1 MRTQRTTP
9 NQILAAAL
17 GQAGL
22 RRTQQAYLRLLLSL
36 WLVLPGRHTFTNLA
50 RYGSTSDRTHRSWAQ
65 KPVPWV
71 QLNSTLVLQA
81 QDQQTLHCGGILGVD
96 AVFIPKYGSH
106 TPDLAS
112 YWSGC
117 QGRSVRGLEGTCVTW
132 IDPATHQPIP
142 LAITQTPATLP
153 AGQSRV
159 DFYATV
165 TLNTIMQLPD
175 ELKKQV
181 RAVVGD
187 AYYTKLKF
195 IARVVDEGQLP
206 FVGKMRKDA
215 NLKHLFTG
223 SRTGKPGRPQLYDGK
238 VSLHDFSRWDAIPW
252 ADECMV
258 YTVVAYSISLKR
270 QVRVVAVVWPGSRSS
285 RTEVLFSTSITMTA
299 AAIIALYRARF
310 SMEFPF
316 RDGKQ
321 FAGLSEC
328 QSRQVEALHFH
339 WNMALVAVSA
349 ARLSQLR
356 DQRASPL
363 VFSMEDEKR
372 RAYNEF
378 FAARILSILTQ
389 EQTKQKCEDLLTD
402 LLSYVF
408 RLICYFWPPVKAG
421 LGFHPVPLSFQPAAL
436 CGERFLKISQ
446 HPEMP
451 VF

>member
-1 MRTQRTTP
+1 MRTKRTTP
-9 NQILAAAL
+9 DQILAAAL
-17 GQAGL
+17 SVAGI
-22 RRTQQAYLRLLLSL
+22 RRTQQAYLRLLLTL
-36 WLVLPGRHTFTNLA
+36 WLVLPGRHNFTNLA
-50 RYGSTSDRTHRSWAQ
+50 RYGPTSDRTHRSWAR
-65 KPVPWV
+65 KPMPWV

-81 QDQQTLHCGGILGVD
+81 QDQQTLHLGGILGVD
-96 AVFIPKYGSH
+96 AVFIPKYGNH

-117 QGRSVRGLEGTCVTW
+117 QSRSVRGLEGTCVTW
-132 IDPATHQPIP
+132 IDPTTHQPVP
-142 LAITQTPATLP
+142 LSITQTPATLP

-165 TLNTIMQLPD
+165 TLNTVLQLPD
-175 ELKKQV
+175 QLKKQV
-181 RAVVGD
+181 QAVVGD

-215 NLKHLFTG
+215 NLKHLFRG
-223 SRTGKPGRPQLYDGK
+223 PRTGKPGRPRLYDGK
-238 VSLHDFSRWDAIPW
+238 VSVHDYLRWDALPW
-252 ADECMV
+252 ADEYMV
-258 YTVVAYSISLKR
+258 YTVVAYSVSLKR
-270 QVRVVAVVWPGSRSS
+270 QVRAVAVVSPGSRK
-285 RTEVLFSTSITMTA
+285 TEVLFSTSITMTA
-299 AAIIALYRARF
+299 ATIIALYRARF

-339 WNMALVAVSA
+339 WNMAMTAVSA
-349 ARLSQLR
+349 ARLSQLS

-378 FAARILSILTQ
+378 FAARILSILAQ
-389 EQTKQKCEDLLTD
+389 EQTGQKCEDLLAD
-402 LLSYVF
+402 LLS
-408 RLICYFWPPVKAG
+408 LGVKA
-421 LGFHPVPLSFQPAAL
+421 A
-436 CGERFLKISQ
+436 
-446 HPEMP
+446 
-451 VF
+451 

>member
-1 MRTQRTTP
+1 MRTKRTTP
-9 NQILAAAL
+9 DQILAAAL
-17 GQAGL
+17 SQAGI
-22 RRTQQAYLRLLLSL
+22 RRTQQAYLRLLMIL
-36 WLVLPGRHTFTNLA
+36 WLALPGRHNFTNLA
-50 RYGSTSDRTHRSWAQ
+50 RYGPTSDRTHRTWAR

-81 QDQQTLHCGGILGVD
+81 QDQQTLHLGGILGVD
-96 AVFIPKYGSH
+96 AVFIPKYGNH

-132 IDPATHQPIP
+132 IDPTTYQPVP
-142 LAITQTPATLP
+142 LSITQTPAALP

-165 TLNTIMQLPD
+165 TLNTITQLPD

-181 RAVVGD
+181 QAVVGD

-195 IARVVDEGQLP
+195 VARVVDEGQLP

-223 SRTGKPGRPQLYDGK
+223 PRTGKPGRPRLYDGK
-238 VSLHDFSRWDAIPW
+238 VSVHDYLRWDALPW
-252 ADECMV
+252 AGECMV
-258 YTVVAYSISLKR
+258 YTVVAYSVSLKR
-270 QVRVVAVVWPGSRSS
+270 QVRAVAVVSPGSRK
-285 RTEVLFSTSITMTA
+285 TEVLFSTSITMTA
-299 AAIIALYRARF
+299 ATIIALYRARF

-339 WNMALVAVSA
+339 WNMAMTAVSA
-349 ARLSQLR
+349 ARLSQLS

-378 FAARILSILTQ
+378 FAARILNILAQ
-389 EQTKQKCEDLLTD
+389 EGSTTG
-402 LLSYVF
+402 
-408 RLICYFWPPVKAG
+408 RRGAAG
-421 LGFHPVPLSFQPAAL
+421 RRV
-436 CGERFLKISQ
+436 
-446 HPEMP
+446 
-451 VF
+451 

>member
-1 MRTQRTTP
+1 MRTKRTTP
-9 NQILAAAL
+9 DQILAAAL
-17 GQAGL
+17 SQAGI
-22 RRTQQAYLRLLLSL
+22 RRTQQAYLRLLMIL
-36 WLVLPGRHTFTNLA
+36 WLALPGRHNFTNLA
-50 RYGSTSDRTHRSWAQ
+50 RYGPTSDRTHRTWAR

-81 QDQQTLHCGGILGVD
+81 QDQQTLHLGGILGVD
-96 AVFIPKYGSH
+96 AVFIPKYGNH

-132 IDPATHQPIP
+132 IDPTTYQPVP
-142 LAITQTPATLP
+142 LSITQTPAALP

-165 TLNTIMQLPD
+165 TLNTITQLPD

-181 RAVVGD
+181 QAVVGD

-195 IARVVDEGQLP
+195 VARVVDEGQLP

-223 SRTGKPGRPQLYDGK
+223 PRTGKPGRPRLYDGK
-238 VSLHDFSRWDAIPW
+238 VSVHDYSRWDALPW
-252 ADECMV
+252 AGECMV
-258 YTVVAYSISLKR
+258 YTVVAYSVSLKR
-270 QVRVVAVVWPGSRSS
+270 QVRAVAVVSPGSRK
-285 RTEVLFSTSITMTA
+285 TEVLFSTSITMTA
-299 AAIIALYRARF
+299 ATIIALYRARF

-339 WNMALVAVSA
+339 WNMAMTAVSA
-349 ARLSQLR
+349 ARLSQLS

-378 FAARILSILTQ
+378 FAARILNILAQ
-389 EQTKQKCEDLLTD
+389 EQTGRKCEDLLAD
-402 LLSYVF
+402 LLS
-408 RLICYFWPPVKAG
+408 LGVKA
-421 LGFHPVPLSFQPAAL
+421 A
-436 CGERFLKISQ
+436 
-446 HPEMP
+446 
-451 VF
+451 

>member
-1 MRTQRTTP
+1 MRTKRTTP
-9 NQILAAAL
+9 DQILAAAL
-17 GQAGL
+17 SQAGI
-22 RRTQQAYLRLLLSL
+22 RRTQQAYLRLLMIL
-36 WLVLPGRHTFTNLA
+36 WLALPGRHNFTNLA
-50 RYGSTSDRTHRSWAQ
+50 RYGPTSDRTHRTWAR

-81 QDQQTLHCGGILGVD
+81 QDQQTLHLGGILGVD
-96 AVFIPKYGSH
+96 AVFIPKYGNH

-132 IDPATHQPIP
+132 IDPTTHQPVP
-142 LAITQTPATLP
+142 LSITQTPAALP

-165 TLNTIMQLPD
+165 TLNTITQLPD

-181 RAVVGD
+181 QAVVGD

-195 IARVVDEGQLP
+195 VARVVDEGQLP

-223 SRTGKPGRPQLYDGK
+223 PRTGKPGRPRLYDGK
-238 VSLHDFSRWDAIPW
+238 VSVHDYSRWDALPW

-258 YTVVAYSISLKR
+258 YTVVAYSVSLKR
-270 QVRVVAVVWPGSRSS
+270 QVRAVAVVSPGSRK
-285 RTEVLFSTSITMTA
+285 TEVLFSTSITMTA
-299 AAIIALYRARF
+299 ATIIALYRARF

-339 WNMALVAVSA
+339 WNMAMTAVSA
-349 ARLSQLR
+349 ARLSQLS

-378 FAARILSILTQ
+378 FAARILSILTL
-389 EQTKQKCEDLLTD
+389 EQTDQKREDLLAD
-402 LLSYVF
+402 LL
-408 RLICYFWPPVKAG
+408 LLGVKA
-421 LGFHPVPLSFQPAAL
+421 A
-436 CGERFLKISQ
+436 
-446 HPEMP
+446 
-451 VF
+451 

>member
-1 MRTQRTTP
+1 MRTKRTTP
-9 NQILAAAL
+9 DQILAAAL

-22 RRTQQAYLRLLLSL
+22 RRTQQAYLRLLMIL
-36 WLVLPGRHTFTNLA
+36 WLALPGRHNFTNLA
-50 RYGSTSDRTHRSWAQ
+50 RYGPTSDRTHRSWAR

-71 QLNSTLVLQA
+71 QLNSRLVLQA
-81 QDQQTLHCGGILGVD
+81 QDQQTLHRGGILGVD

-117 QGRSVRGLEGTCVTW
+117 QGRAVRGLEGTCVTW
-132 IDPATHQPIP
+132 VDPTTHQPVP
-142 LAITQTPATLP
+142 LSITQTPAALP

-181 RAVVGD
+181 QAVVGD

-195 IARVVDEGQLP
+195 VARVVDEGHLP

-215 NLKHLFTG
+215 NLKHLFAG
-223 SRTGKPGRPQLYDGK
+223 PRTGKSGRPKLYDGK
-238 VSLHDFSRWDAIPW
+238 VSLHDHARWDAIPW

-258 YTVVAYSISLKR
+258 YTVVAYSVGLKR
-270 QVRVVAVVWPGSRSS
+270 QVRVVAVIWPGSRSS

-299 AAIIALYRARF
+299 ATIITLHRARF

-316 RDGKQ
+316 RDGKRPSVLMGAVLAKTQ

-339 WNMALVAVSA
+339 WNMALMAVSA
-349 ARLSQLR
+349 ARLGQLH
-356 DQRASPL
+356 DQRAGPL

-378 FAARILSILTQ
+378 FAARILSILTL
-389 EQTKQKCEDLLTD
+389 EQTDQKREDLLAD
-402 LLSYVF
+402 LL
-408 RLICYFWPPVKAG
+408 LLGVKA
-421 LGFHPVPLSFQPAAL
+421 A
-436 CGERFLKISQ
+436 
-446 HPEMP
+446 
-451 VF
+451 

>member
-1 MRTQRTTP
+1 MRTKRTTP
-9 NQILAAAL
+9 DQILAAAL

-22 RRTQQAYLRLLLSL
+22 RRTQQAYLRLLMIL
-36 WLVLPGRHTFTNLA
+36 WLALPGRHNFTNLA
-50 RYGSTSDRTHRSWAQ
+50 RYGPTSDRTHRTWAR

-81 QDQQTLHCGGILGVD
+81 QDQQTLHLGGILGVD
-96 AVFIPKYGSH
+96 AVFIPKYGNH

-132 IDPATHQPIP
+132 IDPTTHQPVP
-142 LAITQTPATLP
+142 LSITQTPAALP

-165 TLNTIMQLPD
+165 TLNTITQLPD

-181 RAVVGD
+181 QAVVGD

-195 IARVVDEGQLP
+195 VARVVDEGQLP

-223 SRTGKPGRPQLYDGK
+223 PRTGRPGRPRLYDGK
-238 VSLHDFSRWDAIPW
+238 VSVHDYLRWDPLPS

-258 YTVVAYSISLKR
+258 YTVVAYSVSLKR
-270 QVRVVAVVWPGSRSS
+270 QVRAVAVVSPGSRKM
-285 RTEVLFSTSITMTA
+285 EVLFSTSITMTA
-299 AAIIALYRARF
+299 ATIIALYRARF

-339 WNMALVAVSA
+339 WNMAMTAVSA
-349 ARLSQLR
+349 ARLSQLS

-378 FAARILSILTQ
+378 FAARILNILVQ
-389 EQTKQKCEDLLTD
+389 EQTGQKCEDLLAD
-402 LLSYVF
+402 LLS
-408 RLICYFWPPVKAG
+408 LGVKA
-421 LGFHPVPLSFQPAAL
+421 A
-436 CGERFLKISQ
+436 
-446 HPEMP
+446 
-451 VF
+451 

>member
-1 MRTQRTTP
+1 MRTKRTTP
-9 NQILAAAL
+9 DQILAAAL
-17 GQAGL
+17 GQAGI
-22 RRTQQAYLRLLLSL
+22 RRTQQAYLRLLMIL
-36 WLVLPGRHTFTNLA
+36 WLALPGRHNFTNLA
-50 RYGSTSDRTHRSWAQ
+50 RYGPTSDRTHRTWAS

-81 QDQQTLHCGGILGVD
+81 QDQQTLHLGGILGVD
-96 AVFIPKYGSH
+96 AVFIPKYGNH

-132 IDPATHQPIP
+132 IDPTTHQPVP
-142 LAITQTPATLP
+142 LSIT
-153 AGQSRV
+153 
-159 DFYATV
+159 
-165 TLNTIMQLPD
+165 QLPD

-181 RAVVGD
+181 QAVVGD

-195 IARVVDEGQLP
+195 VARVVDEGQLP

-223 SRTGKPGRPQLYDGK
+223 PRTGKPGRPRLYDGK
-238 VSLHDFSRWDAIPW
+238 VSVHDYSRWDALPW

-258 YTVVAYSISLKR
+258 YTVVAYSVSLKR
-270 QVRVVAVVWPGSRSS
+270 QVRAVAVVSPGSRK
-285 RTEVLFSTSITMTA
+285 TEVLFSTSITMTA
-299 AAIIALYRARF
+299 ATIIALYRARF

-339 WNMALVAVSA
+339 WNMAMTAVSA
-349 ARLSQLR
+349 ARLSQLS

-378 FAARILSILTQ
+378 FAARILNILAQ
-389 EQTKQKCEDLLTD
+389 EGSTTGQ
-402 LLSYVF
+402 
-408 RLICYFWPPVKAG
+408 RGAAG
-421 LGFHPVPLSFQPAAL
+421 RRV
-436 CGERFLKISQ
+436 
-446 HPEMP
+446 
-451 VF
+451 

>member
-1 MRTQRTTP
+1 MRTKRTTP
-9 NQILAAAL
+9 DQILAAAL
-17 GQAGL
+17 SQAGI
-22 RRTQQAYLRLLLSL
+22 RRTQQAYLRLLMIL
-36 WLVLPGRHTFTNLA
+36 WLALPGRHNFTNLA
-50 RYGSTSDRTHRSWAQ
+50 RYGPTSDRTHRTWAR

-81 QDQQTLHCGGILGVD
+81 QDQQTLHLGGILGVD
-96 AVFIPKYGSH
+96 AVFIPKYGNH

-132 IDPATHQPIP
+132 IDPTTHQPVP
-142 LAITQTPATLP
+142 LSITQTPAALP

-165 TLNTIMQLPD
+165 TLNTITQLPD

-181 RAVVGD
+181 QAVVGD

-195 IARVVDEGQLP
+195 VARVVDEGQLP

-223 SRTGKPGRPQLYDGK
+223 PRTGKPGRPRLYDGK
-238 VSLHDFSRWDAIPW
+238 VSVHDYSRWDALPW

-258 YTVVAYSISLKR
+258 YTVVAYSVSLKR
-270 QVRVVAVVWPGSRSS
+270 QVRAVAVVSPGSRK
-285 RTEVLFSTSITMTA
+285 TEVLFSTSITMTA
-299 AAIIALYRARF
+299 ATIIALYRARF

-339 WNMALVAVSA
+339 WNMAMTAVSA
-349 ARLSQLR
+349 ARLSQLS

-378 FAARILSILTQ
+378 FAARILNILAQ
-389 EQTKQKCEDLLTD
+389 EQTGQKCEDLLAD
-402 LLSYVF
+402 LLS
-408 RLICYFWPPVKAG
+408 LGVKA
-421 LGFHPVPLSFQPAAL
+421 A
-436 CGERFLKISQ
+436 
-446 HPEMP
+446 
-451 VF
+451 

>member
-1 MRTQRTTP
+1 MRTKRTTP
-9 NQILAAAL
+9 DQILAAAL
-17 GQAGL
+17 NQAGL
-22 RRTQQAYLRLLLSL
+22 RRTQQAYLRLLLTL
-36 WLVLPGRHTFTNLA
+36 WLVLPGRHNFTNLA
-50 RYGSTSDRTHRSWAQ
+50 RYGPTSDRTHRTWAR

-71 QLNSTLVLQA
+71 QLNSALVLQA
-81 QDQQTLHCGGILGVD
+81 QDQQILHRGGILGVD
-96 AVFIPKYGSH
+96 AVFIPKYGNH

-117 QGRSVRGLEGTCVTW
+117 QGRAVRGLEGTCVTW
-132 IDPATHQPIP
+132 VDPTTHQPVP
-142 LAITQTPATLP
+142 LSITQTPATLP

-165 TLNTIMQLPD
+165 TLNTITQLPN

-181 RAVVGD
+181 QAVVGD

-195 IARVVDEGQLP
+195 VDRVVDEGQLP

-215 NLKHLFTG
+215 NLKHLYTG
-223 SRTGKPGRPQLYDGK
+223 PRTGKPGRPRLYDGK
-238 VSLHDFSRWDAIPW
+238 VSLHDYSRWDALPW

-258 YTVVAYSISLKR
+258 YTVVAYSVSLKR
-270 QVRVVAVVWPGSRSS
+270 QVRVVAVVWPRSRSS

-299 AAIIALYRARF
+299 AIIIALYRARF
-310 SMEFPF
+310 CMEFPF

-339 WNMALVAVSA
+339 WNMAMTAVSA
-349 ARLSQLR
+349 ARLSQLS

-378 FAARILSILTQ
+378 FAAKILSILTQ
-389 EQTKQKCEDLLTD
+389 EQRGRKCDDLLAD
-402 LLSYVF
+402 LLS
-408 RLICYFWPPVKAG
+408 LGVKA
-421 LGFHPVPLSFQPAAL
+421 A
-436 CGERFLKISQ
+436 
-446 HPEMP
+446 
-451 VF
+451 

>member
-1 MRTQRTTP
+1 MPTRRTTP
-9 NQILAAAL
+9 DQILAAAL
-17 GQAGL
+17 SQAGL
-22 RRTQQAYLRLLLSL
+22 RHTQQVYLRLLLTL
-36 WLVLPGRHTFTNLA
+36 WLVIPGRHNFTNLA
-50 RYGSTSDRTHRSWAQ
+50 RYGPRSDRTHRSWAK

-81 QDQQTLHCGGILGVD
+81 QDQQTLSHSGILGVD
-96 AVFIPKYGSH
+96 AVFIPKYGTH

-132 IDPATHQPIP
+132 IDPTTHQPVP
-142 LAITQTPATLP
+142 LSITQTPATLP
-153 AGQSRV
+153 TAQSRV

-165 TLNTIMQLPD
+165 TLNTILQLPD

-181 RAVVGD
+181 QAVVGD

-223 SRTGKPGRPQLYDGK
+223 PRTGKPGRPKLYAGK
-238 VSLHDFSRWDAIPW
+238 VSLHDFSRWDALPW

-258 YTVVAYSISLKR
+258 YTVVAYSVRLKR
-270 QVRVVAVVWPGSRSS
+270 QVRVVAVVWPGSR
-285 RTEVLFSTSITMTA
+285 RTEVLFSTSTEMTA
-299 AAIIALYRARF
+299 ATIIALYRARF
-310 SMEFPF
+310 SMEFSF

-339 WNMALVAVSA
+339 WNMALMAVSA
-349 ARLSQLR
+349 ARLSQLQ
-356 DQRASPL
+356 DQRACPL

-372 RAYNEF
+372 RAYNAF
-378 FAARILSILTQ
+378 FAERILSILTV
-389 EQTKQKCEDLLTD
+389 EQTDQKREELLTD
-402 LLSYVF
+402 LLS
-408 RLICYFWPPVKAG
+408 LGVKA
-421 LGFHPVPLSFQPAAL
+421 A
-436 CGERFLKISQ
+436 
-446 HPEMP
+446 
-451 VF
+451 

>member
-1 MRTQRTTP
+1 MRTKRTTP
-9 NQILAAAL
+9 DQILAAAL

-22 RRTQQAYLRLLLSL
+22 RRTQQAYLRLLLTL
-36 WLVLPGRHTFTNLA
+36 WLVLPGRHNFTNLA
-50 RYGSTSDRTHRSWAQ
+50 RYGPTSDRTHRTWAR

-81 QDQQTLHCGGILGVD
+81 QDQQTLRRGGILGVD

-117 QGRSVRGLEGTCVTW
+117 QGRAVRGLEGTCVTW
-132 IDPATHQPIP
+132 VDPTTHQPVP
-142 LAITQTPATLP
+142 LSITQTPAALP

-165 TLNTIMQLPD
+165 TLNTITQLPD

-181 RAVVGD
+181 QAVVGD

-195 IARVVDEGQLP
+195 IARVVDEGHMP

-223 SRTGKPGRPQLYDGK
+223 PRTGKPGRPRLYDGK
-238 VSLHDFSRWDAIPW
+238 VSLQDYSRWDAIPW

-258 YTVVAYSISLKR
+258 YTVVAYSVSLKR
-270 QVRVVAVVWPGSRSS
+270 QVRVVAVIWPGSRSS

-299 AAIIALYRARF
+299 ATIIALYRARF

-316 RDGKQ
+316 RDAKQ

-328 QSRQVEALHFH
+328 QSRQVEALQFH

-378 FAARILSILTQ
+378 FAARILSILTA
-389 EQTKQKCEDLLTD
+389 EQTDQKREDQLADLL
-402 LLSYVF
+402 LLG
-408 RLICYFWPPVKAG
+408 VKA
-421 LGFHPVPLSFQPAAL
+421 A
-436 CGERFLKISQ
+436 
-446 HPEMP
+446 
-451 VF
+451 

>member
-1 MRTQRTTP
+1 MRTKRTTP
-9 NQILAAAL
+9 DQILAAAL

-22 RRTQQAYLRLLLSL
+22 RRTQQAYLRLLMIL
-36 WLVLPGRHTFTNLA
+36 WLALPGRHNFTNLA
-50 RYGSTSDRTHRSWAQ
+50 RYGPTSDRTHRTWAR

-81 QDQQTLHCGGILGVD
+81 QDQQTLHLGGILGVD
-96 AVFIPKYGSH
+96 AVFIPKYGNH

-132 IDPATHQPIP
+132 IDPTTHQPVP
-142 LAITQTPATLP
+142 LSITQTPAALP

-165 TLNTIMQLPD
+165 TLNTITQLPD

-181 RAVVGD
+181 QAVVGD

-195 IARVVDEGQLP
+195 VARVVDEGQLP

-223 SRTGKPGRPQLYDGK
+223 PRTGKPGRPRLYDGK
-238 VSLHDFSRWDAIPW
+238 VSVHDYLRWDALPW

-258 YTVVAYSISLKR
+258 YTVVAYSVSLKR
-270 QVRVVAVVWPGSRSS
+270 QVRAVAVVSPGSRK
-285 RTEVLFSTSITMTA
+285 TEVLFSTSITMTA
-299 AAIIALYRARF
+299 ATIIALYRARF

-339 WNMALVAVSA
+339 WNMAMTAVSA
-349 ARLSQLR
+349 ARLSQLS

-378 FAARILSILTQ
+378 FAARILSILAQ
-389 EQTKQKCEDLLTD
+389 EQTGQKCEDLLAD
-402 LLSYVF
+402 LLS
-408 RLICYFWPPVKAG
+408 LGVKA
-421 LGFHPVPLSFQPAAL
+421 A
-436 CGERFLKISQ
+436 
-446 HPEMP
+446 
-451 VF
+451 

>member
-1 MRTQRTTP
+1 MRTKRTTP
-9 NQILAAAL
+9 DQILAAAL
-17 GQAGL
+17 SEAGI
-22 RRTQQAYLRLLLSL
+22 RRTQQAYLRLLLTL
-36 WLVLPGRHTFTNLA
+36 WLVLPGRHNFTNLA
-50 RYGSTSDRTHRSWAQ
+50 RYGPTSDRTHRSWAK
-65 KPVPWV
+65 KPMPWV

-81 QDQQTLHCGGILGVD
+81 QDQQTLSCSGILGVD
-96 AVFIPKYGSH
+96 AVFIPKYGNH

-132 IDPATHQPIP
+132 IDPTTHQPVP
-142 LAITQTPATLP
+142 LSITQTPAALP

-165 TLNTIMQLPD
+165 TLNTVLQLPD
-175 ELKKQV
+175 QLKKQV
-181 RAVVGD
+181 QAVVGD

-195 IARVVDEGQLP
+195 VARVVDEGHLP

-223 SRTGKPGRPQLYDGK
+223 PRTGKPGRPRLYDGK
-238 VSLHDFSRWDAIPW
+238 VSLHDYDRWDGLPW
-252 ADECMV
+252 AGECMV
-258 YTVVAYSISLKR
+258 YTVVAYSVSLKR
-270 QVRVVAVVWPGSRSS
+270 QVRAVAVVSPGSRK
-285 RTEVLFSTSITMTA
+285 TEVLFSTSITMTA
-299 AAIIALYRARF
+299 ATIIALYRARF

-321 FAGLSEC
+321 FAGLSGC

-339 WNMALVAVSA
+339 WNMAMTAVSA
-349 ARLSQLR
+349 ARLSQLS

-378 FAARILSILTQ
+378 FAARILSILMQ
-389 EQTKQKCEDLLTD
+389 EQTGQKCEDLLAD
-402 LLSYVF
+402 LLS
-408 RLICYFWPPVKAG
+408 LGVKA
-421 LGFHPVPLSFQPAAL
+421 A
-436 CGERFLKISQ
+436 
-446 HPEMP
+446 
-451 VF
+451 